1 MKAKTWFRSRAI
13 IAGFLLPAL
22 IMLAAFIIY
31 PVIRTVHLSFHSWGG
46 VFGAPV
52 TFVGISN
59 YISVLTDPDFWN
71 SMVNVGYFLIGGFLI
86 LMPLSFGLGLLVTS
100 KLKGRGFMKTA
111 YFMPVMLSVTAVAL
125 MWVYI
130 LNPSFG
136 ALNQAL
142 RAIGLDGLTRAWL
155 TTPTLNVWSV
165 VLVNTWMFAGYN
177 MLIFAA
183 GLVSIPNELY
193 EAAEIDGCTGVKK
206 VLYISVP
213 LSREFF
219 KVFSVLC
226 VTGCL
231 RVFDMVWA
239 MTRGGPNRVS
249 ETPATL
255 LYNQAFTF
263 RMFGSSSAIGVI
275 LLILGVVSSVLLVR
289 AFKEKEA

>member
-1 MKAKTWFRSRAI
+1 MI
-13 IAGFLLPAL
+13 LIVGFLLPSL
-22 IMLAAFIIY
+22 VLLAAFIIY
-31 PVIRTVHLSFHSWGG
+31 PVLRTTHLSFHSWNG
-46 VFGAPV
+46 VFGAPI
-52 TFVGISN
+52 TFIGLRN
-59 YISVLTDPDFWN
+59 YVNVLNDPDFWN
-71 SMVNVGYFLIGGFLI
+71 AMVNVGYFLLGGFFI

-100 KLKGRGFMKTA
+100 KLRGRGFMKTA
-111 YFMPVMLSVTAVAL
+111 FFMPVMLSVTAVSL

-136 ALNQAL
+136 ALNEGL
-142 RAIGLDGLTRAWL
+142 RAVGLDVLTQSWL

-183 GLVSIPNELY
+183 GLVSIPGELY
-193 EAAEIDGCTGVKK
+193 EAAEIDGCTGIKK
-206 VLYISVP
+206 IRHISIP

-239 MTRGGPNRVS
+239 MTRGGPNGHRKHQPLCF
-249 ETPATL
+249 TIKL
-255 LYNQAFTF
+255 LHLECLALAVQ
-263 RMFGSSSAIGVI
+263 
-275 LLILGVVSSVLLVR
+275 LV
-289 AFKEKEA
+289 

>member
-1 MKAKTWFRSRAI
+1 MAAKVKLKNYALIS
-13 IAGFLLPAL
+13 GFLFPSLVL
-22 IMLAAFIIY
+22 LGAFIVY
-31 PVIRTVHLSFHSWGG
+31 PVISTIHLSFHSWNG
-46 VFGAPV
+46 VFGAPRN
-52 TFVGISN
+52 FVGLSN
-59 YISVLTDPDFWN
+59 YASVLSDPDFWN
-71 SMVNVGYFLIGGFLI
+71 AMLNVGYFLLGGFLI

-100 KLKGRGFMKTA
+100 PKIRARGFMKTA
-111 YFMPVMLSVTAVAL
+111 FFMPVMLSVTAVSL

-136 ALNQAL
+136 ALNQSL
-142 RAIGLDGLTRAWL
+142 RFVGLEALTRSWL

-183 GLVSIPNELY
+183 GLVSIPTELY
-193 EAAEIDGCTGVKK
+193 EAAELDGCTGFKK
-206 VLYISVP
+206 IRYISIP
-213 LSREFF
+213 LTKEFF

-239 MTRGGPNRVS
+239 MTRGGPNRIS

-263 RMFGSSSAIGVI
+263 RLFGSSSAIGVI
-275 LLILGVVSSVLLVR
+275 LLILGVIASLLLVK
-289 AFKEKEA
+289 AFKER